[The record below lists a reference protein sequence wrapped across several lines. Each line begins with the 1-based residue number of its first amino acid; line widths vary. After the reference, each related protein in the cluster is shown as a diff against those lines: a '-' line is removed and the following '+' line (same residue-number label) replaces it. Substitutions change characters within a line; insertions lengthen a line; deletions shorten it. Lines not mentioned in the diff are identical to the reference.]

1 MILNVKVFS
10 RWKAIGRS
18 EKQLLLP
25 FDMKNCAYIPPPL
38 STVFPVC
45 PYFSCQNICPQ
56 KKGDSQMSPFSYNL
70 TKAGSL
76 GYRNFIPVARISFR
90 NSGVN
95 FSSMP
100 SPIITVG
107 PCKLIVYSIS
117 SKPAEFS
124 SLLVLLMI
132 SCLFI

>member
-1 MILNVKVFS
+1 MPGSN
-10 RWKAIGRS
+10 
-18 EKQLLLP
+18 
-25 FDMKNCAYIPPPL
+25 
-38 STVFPVC
+38 TVVDGGIMDRPN
-45 PYFSCQNICPQ
+45 SCH
-56 KKGDSQMSPFSYNL
+56 KKRVTLKCHPFSYNL

-76 GYRNFIPVARISFR
+76 GYRNLIPVFRISSL
-90 NSGVN
+90 NSGVI